1 MTTISDFSKR
11 LNKVIKELPVL
22 IKESVKE
29 NDNVIIDTIT
39 EQQLQKGI
47 RGDGQKIGEY
57 KNKDYQKYKKQI
69 NPQARGFVDLKL
81 EGDFYK
87 GFVLKEDGNFQ
98 TIYSKDEKAEK
109 LEKKYGSEIYILT
122 DKNHKAI
129 VKDYILPT
137 LQTKIKDELQLS

>member
-1 MTTISDFSKR
+1 MATIADFSKR
-11 LNKVIKELPVL
+11 LNKVIKEMPTL

-29 NDNVIIDTIT
+29 NDDVIIDTIT

-87 GFVLKEDGNFQ
+87 GFVIKEDGNFQ
-98 TIYSKDEKAEK
+98 TVISKDDKSEK

-122 DKNHKAI
+122 DKNHQKI

-137 LQTKIKDELQLS
+137 LLINIKNELQLP